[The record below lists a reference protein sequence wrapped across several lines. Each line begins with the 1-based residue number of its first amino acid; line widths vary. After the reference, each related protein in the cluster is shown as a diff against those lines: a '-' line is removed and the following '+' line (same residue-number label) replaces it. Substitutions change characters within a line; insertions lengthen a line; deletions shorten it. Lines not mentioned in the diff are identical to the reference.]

1 MLYLTINP
9 HFVDLCTVILLDIP
23 QNSKVIAFQKTNSYT
38 FTAITTTKTNLVDIQ
53 ITVVGKFITDHEGLE
68 PRYRWI
74 SILS

>member
-1 MLYLTINP
+1 MDDI
-9 HFVDLCTVILLDIP
+9 VIRRL
-23 QNSKVIAFQKTNSYT
+23 
-38 FTAITTTKTNLVDIQ
+38 LVDIQ